1 MRRNIFE
8 TVIGALVLVVAAWFL
23 YFSYTRSGVRDIG
36 GYAVTAQFDRIDGID
51 MGTDVRMS
59 GIKIG
64 TVTGQDLDPATYLA
78 VVTMEV
84 DPRIK
89 LPEDSSAEIASAGL
103 LGSRYIALV
112 PGGSD
117 RMLDPGG
124 RIRFTQSAVS
134 LEQLIGKF
142 MFSSDDKSGQGGLG
156 GQGTLGGGAPKP
168 N

>member
-23 YFSYTRSGVRDIG
+23 YFSYTRSGVRDVS
-36 GYAVTAQFDRIDGID
+36 GYEVSARFDRIDGIEA
-51 MGTDVRMS
+51 GSDVRMS

-64 TVTGQDLDPATYLA
+64 TVTGQSLDHETYLA
-78 VVTMEV
+78 VVRMQI
-84 DPRIK
+84 DPRVK
-89 LPEDSSAEIASAGL
+89 LPADSSAEIASAGL
-103 LGSRYIALV
+103 LGSRYLALV

-117 RMLDPGG
+117 RMLEPGG
-124 RIRFTQSAVS
+124 EIRFTQSAVS

-142 MFSSDDKSGQGGLG
+142 MFSGGEKDG
-156 GQGTLGGGAPKP
+156 EPPRPSP